1 MSYEILIDPTTAQI
15 KHKNVLLFKRT
26 THEDTRLKEIQS
38 EDDNMDDYH
47 KEKEDMMIRKGQ
59 LQIDLLLIIE
69 LMLVNVS
76 CLLLRIIHKSKSSY
90 LPSGILGRP
99 AINGAHRW

>member
-26 THEDTRLKEIQS
+26 THEDTRLKE
-38 EDDNMDDYH
+38 MDGYH

-99 AINGAHRW
+99 TINGAHRW